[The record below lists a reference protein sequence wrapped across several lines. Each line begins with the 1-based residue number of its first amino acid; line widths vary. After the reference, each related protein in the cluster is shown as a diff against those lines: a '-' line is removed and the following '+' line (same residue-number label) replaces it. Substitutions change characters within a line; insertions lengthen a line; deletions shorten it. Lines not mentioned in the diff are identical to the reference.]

1 MIGPL
6 ATPLRNTTPLP
17 ALEGSTHASAGN
29 ADPQPPPPQP
39 ERPRP
44 APELSIVV
52 PTFNERE
59 NIPRLIDTLKA
70 ALADVVWELI
80 VVDDNSPDGTSETA
94 KRIAAADSRIRCIR
108 RVGRRGLAGAC
119 LEGILASQAQFVA
132 VMDGD
137 LQHDEGLLLPMLALL
152 RRDSANL
159 VVATRYAG
167 GGSAAALS
175 SGRARGSRLANRLA
189 HHVLKLELSD
199 PMSGFFM
206 LRREL
211 VERIAPRLSTQGFKI
226 LLDIVVTAGD
236 SLRITELPFTFR
248 QRLYGQSKL
257 DAGVALEYL
266 GLLLAKATDDR
277 VSLRFVL
284 FCLVGTIGIGVH
296 FITLIATYDLLRIE
310 FVWAQ
315 TLAMMV
321 AIASNFVIN
330 NALTYR
336 DRRLSGF
343 TFFGGLLRFYL
354 VSMAGLVSNIGVSD
368 WLFVSAQKWWV
379 AGLAGAVVGVV
390 WNYVVASQFVWRS
403 S

>member
-6 ATPLRNTTPLP
+6 AHPLSNRIPVTP
-17 ALEGSTHASAGN
+17 ALDGPTRDSVGN
-29 ADPQPPPPQP
+29 VDPGPQS
-39 ERPRP
+39 ERPWA
-44 APELSIVV
+44 APELTIVV

-59 NIPRLIDTLKA
+59 NIPRLIDTLRA
-70 ALADVVWELI
+70 ALPNIAWELI
-80 VVDDNSPDGTSETA
+80 IVDDNSPDGTAEVA
-94 KRIAAADSRIRCIR
+94 KRIAAADSRVRCIR

-119 LEGILASQAQFVA
+119 LEGILASQAPYVA

-137 LQHDEGLLLPMLALL
+137 LQHDERLLLPMLQLL
-152 RRDSANL
+152 RRDTAN
-159 VVATRYAG
+159 VVIATRYAD

-175 SGRARGSRLANRLA
+175 SQRARGSRLATQLA
-189 HHVLKLELSD
+189 HHLLKLELSD

-206 LRREL
+206 LGREL
-211 VERIAPRLSTQGFKI
+211 VEKIAPRLSTQGFKI

-236 SLRITELPFTFR
+236 GLRIVELPYTFR
-248 QRLYGQSKL
+248 QRQHGESKL

-277 VSLRFVL
+277 VSLRFTL
-284 FCLVGTIGIGVH
+284 FCLVGAIGIGVH
-296 FITLIATYDLLRIE
+296 FVALTVAYHLLGIE

-321 AIASNFVIN
+321 AIVSNFAIN

-336 DRRLSGF
+336 DRRLRGL
-343 TFFGGLLRFYL
+343 TFFGGLARFYL

-403 S
+403 R

>member
-1 MIGPL
+1 M
-6 ATPLRNTTPLP
+6 P
-17 ALEGSTHASAGN
+17 ALEGSAHASVGN
-29 ADPQPPPPQP
+29 ADPPPPIL

-59 NIPRLIDTLKA
+59 NIPRLIDTLRA
-70 ALADVVWELI
+70 ALAGVAWELI
-80 VVDDNSPDGTSETA
+80 VVDDDSPDGTSETA
-94 KRIAAADSRIRCIR
+94 KQIAAADARIRCIR

-119 LEGILASQAQFVA
+119 LEGFLASQAAFVA

-152 RRDSANL
+152 RRDAADM
-159 VVATRYAG
+159 VVATRYAT

-175 SGRARGSRLANRLA
+175 SQRAWGSRLANRLA
-189 HHVLKLELSD
+189 HRVLKLELSD

-211 VERIAPRLSTQGFKI
+211 VERTAPKLSTQGFKI
-226 LLDIVVTAGD
+226 LLDIAVSAGD
-236 SLRITELPFTFR
+236 RLRVTELPFTFR
-248 QRLYGQSKL
+248 QRLHGQSKL

-284 FCLVGTIGIGVH
+284 FCLVGTVGIGVH
-296 FITLIATYDLLRIE
+296 FITLIAAYDLFQIE

-321 AIASNFVIN
+321 AIASNFTIN

-336 DRRLSGF
+336 DRRLR
-343 TFFGGLLRFYL
+343 GLLRFYL
-354 VSMAGLVSNIGVSD
+354 VSLAGLVSNIGVSD

-379 AGLAGAVVGVV
+379 AGLAGAVIGVV

-403 S
+403 R

>member
-1 MIGPL
+1 MRVL
-6 ATPLRNTTPLP
+6 D
-17 ALEGSTHASAGN
+17 GSTPDSVSEIDPSQSA
-29 ADPQPPPPQP
+29 Q
-39 ERPRP
+39 PRP

-59 NIPRLIDTLKA
+59 NIPRLVATLKA
-70 ALADVVWELI
+70 ALPDIAWELI
-80 VVDDNSPDGTSETA
+80 VVDDNSPDGTSETT
-94 KRIAAADSRIRCIR
+94 KQIAAADSRIRCIR

-119 LEGILASQAQFVA
+119 LEGILASQARYVA

-137 LQHDEGLLLPMLALL
+137 LQHDERLLLPMLQLL
-152 RRDSANL
+152 RREAVNM
-159 VVATRYAG
+159 VVATRYAD
-167 GGSAAALS
+167 GGSATVLS
-175 SGRARGSRLANRLA
+175 SQRAWGSRLATRLA
-189 HHVLKLELSD
+189 HRLLKLELSD

-211 VERIAPRLSTQGFKI
+211 VEEIAPRLSTQGFKI

-236 SLRITELPFTFR
+236 SLRISELPFTFR
-248 QRLYGQSKL
+248 QRLYGESKL
-257 DAGVALEYL
+257 DAGVALEYV

-277 VSLRFVL
+277 VSLRFTL
-284 FCLVGTIGIGVH
+284 FCLVGMIGIGVH
-296 FITLIATYDLLRIE
+296 FVTLSVGYDLLGIQ

-336 DRRLSGF
+336 DRRLRGF
-343 TFFGGLLRFYL
+343 TFFSGLLRFYL

-368 WLFVSAQKWWV
+368 WLFVNAQKWWV
-379 AGLAGAVVGVV
+379 AGLAGAVIGVV
-390 WNYVVASQFVWRS
+390 WNYVVASHFVWRDR
-403 S
+403 

>member
-1 MIGPL
+1 M
-6 ATPLRNTTPLP
+6 R
-17 ALEGSTHASAGN
+17 ALDRSVQESVGEVE
-29 ADPQPPPPQP
+29 PQRLSVQP
-39 ERPRP
+39 EPLRP

-59 NIPRLIDTLKA
+59 NVPRLVDMLKV
-70 ALADVVWELI
+70 ALAGISWELI
-80 VVDDNSPDGTSETA
+80 VVDDNSPDRTSEVA
-94 KRIAAADSRIRCIR
+94 KHIAAADSRIRCIR

-119 LEGILASQAQFVA
+119 LEGILASSARYVA

-137 LQHDEGLLLPMLALL
+137 LQHDESLLVPMLQLL
-152 RRDSANL
+152 RGDDANM
-159 VVATRYAG
+159 VVATRYAD
-167 GGSAAALS
+167 GGSAEGLS
-175 SGRARGSRLANRLA
+175 SPRAWGSRLATRLA
-189 HHVLKLELSD
+189 RRLLKCELSD

-211 VERIAPRLSTQGFKI
+211 VETIAPRLSTQGFKV

-236 SLRITELPFTFR
+236 SLRIAELPFTFR
-248 QRLYGQSKL
+248 RRIYGESKL

-266 GLLLAKATDDR
+266 GLLLAKATDDA
-277 VSLRFVL
+277 VSLRFML
-284 FCLVGTIGIGVH
+284 FCLVGAIGIGVH
-296 FITLIATYDLLRIE
+296 FLTLTVSYHLLAMQ

-336 DRRLSGF
+336 DRRLHGL
-343 TFFGGLLRFYL
+343 TFLSGLLRFYL
-354 VSMAGLVSNIGVSD
+354 VSVAGLVSNIGVSD
-368 WLFVSAQKWWV
+368 WLFISSEKWWA
-379 AGLAGAVVGVV
+379 AGLAGAVIGVV

-403 S
+403 Q

>member
-1 MIGPL
+1 MRVL
-6 ATPLRNTTPLP
+6 D
-17 ALEGSTHASAGN
+17 GSTPDRVSEVDRRH
-29 ADPQPPPPQP
+29 PPPSEQ
-39 ERPRP
+39 PRP

-59 NIPRLIDTLKA
+59 NIPRLIATLKT
-70 ALADVVWELI
+70 ALPDIAWELI
-80 VVDDNSPDGTSETA
+80 VVDDNSPDGTSETT

-119 LEGILASQAQFVA
+119 LEGILASQAQYVA
-132 VMDGD
+132 VMDGG
-137 LQHDEGLLLPMLALL
+137 LQHDERLLLPMLQQL
-152 RRDSANL
+152 RRDTVNM
-159 VVATRYAG
+159 VVATRYAD

-175 SGRARGSRLANRLA
+175 SQRAWGSRLATRLA
-189 HHVLKLELSD
+189 HHLLKLELSD

-211 VERIAPRLSTQGFKI
+211 VEKIAPRLSTQGFKI

-236 SLRITELPFTFR
+236 SLRISELPFTFR
-248 QRLYGQSKL
+248 QRLYGESKL

-277 VSLRFVL
+277 VSLRFTL

-296 FITLIATYDLLRIE
+296 FVTLSLGYDLLGIQ

-336 DRRLSGF
+336 DRRLRGF
-343 TFFGGLLRFYL
+343 TFFSGLLRFYL

-368 WLFVSAQKWWV
+368 WLFVNAQKWWV
-379 AGLAGAVVGVV
+379 AGLAGAVIGVV
-390 WNYVVASQFVWRS
+390 WNYVVASHFVWRDR
-403 S
+403 

>member
-1 MIGPL
+1 MPVL
-6 ATPLRNTTPLP
+6 D
-17 ALEGSTHASAGN
+17 GSTRESISELG
-29 ADPQPPPPQP
+29 PQRPPQL

-59 NIPRLIDTLKA
+59 NIPRLVETVKA
-70 ALADVVWELI
+70 ALPDVVWELI
-80 VVDDNSPDGTSETA
+80 IVDDNSPDGTSETA
-94 KRIAAADSRIRCIR
+94 KRIGAADSRVRCIR

-119 LEGILASQAQFVA
+119 LEGILASQAQYVA

-137 LQHDEGLLLPMLALL
+137 LQHDEGLLLPMLQLL
-152 RRDSANL
+152 RRDTANM
-159 VVATRYAG
+159 VVATRYAD
-167 GGSAAALS
+167 GGSAAGLS
-175 SGRARGSRLANRLA
+175 SQRAWGSRLATKLA
-189 HHVLKLELSD
+189 HHLLKLELSD

-211 VERIAPRLSTQGFKI
+211 VDQIAPRLSTQGFKI
-226 LLDIVVTAGD
+226 LLDILVTAGD
-236 SLRITELPFTFR
+236 RLRIAELPFTFR
-248 QRLYGQSKL
+248 QRVYGESKL

-277 VSLRFVL
+277 VSLRFTL
-284 FCLVGTIGIGVH
+284 FCLVGALGIGVH
-296 FITLIATYDLLRIE
+296 FVTLSIGYDLFNIE

-336 DRRLSGF
+336 DRRLHGL
-343 TFFGGLLRFYL
+343 TFLNGLLRFYL

-368 WLFVSAQKWWV
+368 WLFVNSQKWWM
-379 AGLAGAVVGVV
+379 AGLAGAVIGVV

-403 S
+403 R

>member
-1 MIGPL
+1 MRVL
-6 ATPLRNTTPLP
+6 D
-17 ALEGSTHASAGN
+17 GSTPDTVSEI
-29 ADPQPPPPQP
+29 DRPQSVQ
-39 ERPRP
+39 PRP

-52 PTFNERE
+52 PTYNERE
-59 NIPRLIDTLKA
+59 NIPRLVATFKA
-70 ALADVVWELI
+70 ALHDIAWELI
-80 VVDDNSPDGTSETA
+80 VVDDNSPDGTSETT

-119 LEGILASQAQFVA
+119 LEGILASQAQYVA

-137 LQHDEGLLLPMLALL
+137 LQHDERLLLPMLQLL
-152 RRDSANL
+152 RRDAVNM
-159 VVATRYAG
+159 VVATRYAD

-175 SGRARGSRLANRLA
+175 SQRAWGSRLATQLA
-189 HHVLKLELSD
+189 HRLLKLELSD

-211 VERIAPRLSTQGFKI
+211 VEEIAPRLSTQGFKI

-236 SLRITELPFTFR
+236 SLRISELPFTFR
-248 QRLYGQSKL
+248 QRLYGESKL

-277 VSLRFVL
+277 VSLRFTL
-284 FCLVGTIGIGVH
+284 FCLVGMIGIGVH
-296 FITLIATYDLLRIE
+296 FVTLSVGYDLLGIQ

-336 DRRLSGF
+336 DRRLRGF
-343 TFFGGLLRFYL
+343 TFFSGLLRFYL

-368 WLFVSAQKWWV
+368 WLFVNAQKWWV
-379 AGLAGAVVGVV
+379 AGLAGAVIGVV
-390 WNYVVASQFVWRS
+390 WNYVVASHFVWRDR
-403 S
+403 

>member
-1 MIGPL
+1 MPVL
-6 ATPLRNTTPLP
+6 D
-17 ALEGSTHASAGN
+17 GSTRDSISELG
-29 ADPQPPPPQP
+29 PQRPPQL

-59 NIPRLIDTLKA
+59 NIPRLVETVMA
-70 ALADVVWELI
+70 ALPDVAWELI
-80 VVDDNSPDGTSETA
+80 IVDDNSPDGTSETA
-94 KRIAAADSRIRCIR
+94 KRIGAADSRVRCIR

-119 LEGILASQAQFVA
+119 LEGILASQAQYVA

-137 LQHDEGLLLPMLALL
+137 LQHDEGLLLPMLQLL
-152 RRDSANL
+152 RRDTANM
-159 VVATRYAG
+159 VVATRYAD
-167 GGSAAALS
+167 GGSAAGLS
-175 SGRARGSRLANRLA
+175 SHRAWGSRLATKLA
-189 HHVLKLELSD
+189 HHLLKLELSD

-211 VERIAPRLSTQGFKI
+211 VEQIAPRLSTQGFKI

-236 SLRITELPFTFR
+236 RLRIAELPFTFR
-248 QRLYGQSKL
+248 QRVYGESKL

-277 VSLRFVL
+277 VSLRFTL
-284 FCLVGTIGIGVH
+284 FCLVGALGIGVH
-296 FITLIATYDLLRIE
+296 FVTLSIGYDLFNIE

-336 DRRLSGF
+336 DRRLHGL
-343 TFFGGLLRFYL
+343 TFLNGLLRFYL
-354 VSMAGLVSNIGVSD
+354 VSMAGMVSNIGVSD
-368 WLFVSAQKWWV
+368 WLFVNSQKWWM
-379 AGLAGAVVGVV
+379 AGLAGAVIGVV

-403 S
+403 R

>member
-1 MIGPL
+1 MRVL
-6 ATPLRNTTPLP
+6 D
-17 ALEGSTHASAGN
+17 GSTPDSVSEI
-29 ADPQPPPPQP
+29 DRPQPSQSAQ
-39 ERPRP
+39 PRP

-59 NIPRLIDTLKA
+59 NIPRLITTLKA
-70 ALADVVWELI
+70 ALPDIAWELI
-80 VVDDNSPDGTSETA
+80 VVDDNSPDGTSETT
-94 KRIAAADSRIRCIR
+94 KQIAAANSRIRCIR

-119 LEGILASQAQFVA
+119 LEGILASQARYVA

-137 LQHDEGLLLPMLALL
+137 LQHDERLLLPMLQLL
-152 RRDSANL
+152 RREAVNM
-159 VVATRYAG
+159 VVATRYAD

-175 SGRARGSRLANRLA
+175 SPRAWGSRLATRLA
-189 HHVLKLELSD
+189 HRLLKLELSD

-211 VERIAPRLSTQGFKI
+211 VEEIAPRLSTQGFKI

-236 SLRITELPFTFR
+236 SLRISELPFTFR
-248 QRLYGQSKL
+248 QRLYGESKL

-277 VSLRFVL
+277 VSLRFTL
-284 FCLVGTIGIGVH
+284 FCLVGMIGIGVH
-296 FITLIATYDLLRIE
+296 FVTLSVGYDLLGIQ

-336 DRRLSGF
+336 DRRLRGF
-343 TFFGGLLRFYL
+343 TFFSGLLRFYL

-368 WLFVSAQKWWV
+368 WLFVNAQKWWV
-379 AGLAGAVVGVV
+379 AGLAGAVIGVV
-390 WNYVVASQFVWRS
+390 WNYVVASHFVWRDR
-403 S
+403 

>member
-1 MIGPL
+1 MQHSVSKIEPQVL
-6 ATPLRNTTPLP
+6 ATQ
-17 ALEGSTHASAGN
+17 LEL
-29 ADPQPPPPQP
+29 
-39 ERPRP
+39 PRP

-59 NIPRLIDTLKA
+59 NIPRLVDMLKV
-70 ALADVVWELI
+70 ALAGIPWELI
-80 VVDDNSPDGTSETA
+80 VVDDNSPDGTSEIA
-94 KRIAAADSRIRCIR
+94 KHIGSGDSRIRCIR

-119 LEGILASQAQFVA
+119 LEGILASQAQYVA

-137 LQHDEGLLLPMLALL
+137 LQHDESLLVPMIQLL
-152 RRDSANL
+152 RGDSANM

-175 SGRARGSRLANRLA
+175 SPRAWGSLMATRLARR
-189 HHVLKLELSD
+189 VLKIELTD

-211 VERIAPRLSTQGFKI
+211 VEKIAPRLSTQGFKV
-226 LLDIVVTAGD
+226 LLDIVVTAGS
-236 SLRITELPFTFR
+236 SLRIAELPFTFR
-248 QRLYGQSKL
+248 RRVYGESKL
-257 DAGVALEYL
+257 DAAVTLEYL
-266 GLLLAKATDDR
+266 GLLLAKATDDA
-277 VSLRFVL
+277 VSLRFTL
-284 FCLVGTIGIGVH
+284 FCLVGAFGIGVH
-296 FITLIATYDLLRIE
+296 FLALTVAYHLVGLE

-321 AIASNFVIN
+321 AIASNFAIN

-336 DRRLSGF
+336 DRRLRGL
-343 TFFGGLLRFYL
+343 TFLGGLLRFYL

-368 WLFVSAQKWWV
+368 WLFINSEKWWV
-379 AGLAGAVVGVV
+379 AGLAGAVIGVV

-403 S
+403 Q